1 MKNNYCLF
9 SLKTTENLKFMYV
22 FKADKT
28 RGFLMFSRVC
38 RNKLTRL
45 YFLKC
50 QVTIGDDPIERDQCI
65 QRPIQNIINE
75 NS

>member
-1 MKNNYCLF
+1 MSILLKNNR
-9 SLKTTENLKFMYV
+9 KFIYV

-45 YFLKC
+45 YFRKC
-50 QVTIGDDPIERDQCI
+50 QVTIGDDPIERDQRI

>member
-1 MKNNYCLF
+1 
-9 SLKTTENLKFMYV
+9 
-22 FKADKT
+22 
-28 RGFLMFSRVC
+28 MFSRVC

-45 YFLKC
+45 YFRKC
-50 QVTIGDDPIERDQCI
+50 QVTIGDDPIERDQRI